1 MTRITRAIALT
12 VAVGITALV
21 FAAMDVGM
29 RDAGERAQLDN
40 MEPIRIVITAP
51 RNDGQV
57 AATPSG
63 FTF

>member
-12 VAVGITALV
+12 FAVAITALV
-21 FAAMDVGM
+21 FTALDVGM
-29 RDAGERAQLDN
+29 RDAAERAQLDN

-57 AATPSG
+57 AAAPSG

>member
-12 VAVGITALV
+12 SAIAITALV
-21 FAAMDVGM
+21 FKALDVGM
-29 RDAGERAQLDN
+29 HDAAERAQLDN
-40 MEPIRIVITAP
+40 MEPVRIVITAP

-57 AATPSG
+57 AATASG